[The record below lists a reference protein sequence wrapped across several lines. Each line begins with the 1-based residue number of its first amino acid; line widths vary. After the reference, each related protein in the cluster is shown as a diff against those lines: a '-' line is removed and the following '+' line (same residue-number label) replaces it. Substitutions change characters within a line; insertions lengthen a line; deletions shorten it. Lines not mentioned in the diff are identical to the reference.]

1 MTPCLLL
8 EPRAVPETS
17 AGFGGSG
24 GSGDFGRFQRLQ
36 AVPESSECSRG
47 FRRSRS
53 RPKPAGSLKSCA
65 DGWVLGV
72 LRKLDCGE
80 GFDTV
85 I

>member
-36 AVPESSECSRG
+36 AVPESSECSRVFG
-47 FRRSRS
+47 VFQRLPAQPFAPEARGKSQKLRR
-53 RPKPAGSLKSCA
+53 
-65 DGWVLGV
+65 WVGV
-72 LRKLDCGE
+72 GRVEKTRLR
-80 GFDTV
+80 
-85 I
+85 